1 MVTISSIV
9 GYKLIIESILAYG
22 FYIYIKLDNFGGP
35 KIYSYVFPG
44 INVGAVFSI
53 ADDDIPHNK
62 KYKETA
68 VTFNIHGNPFKI
80 DDLLFRWLNSMKNES
95 NLDQF

>member
-1 MVTISSIV
+1 MGLISISNW
-9 GYKLIIESILAYG
+9 IILEDQK
-22 FYIYIKLDNFGGP
+22 YIH
-35 KIYSYVFPG
+35 VFPG

-53 ADDDIPHNK
+53 ADDDIPHHNK

-68 VTFNIHGNPFKI
+68 VTFNIHGNPFQNKI

-95 NLDQF
+95 NLDQFWLEKWMDN